1 MKIKLIIFLSLIIS
15 LMLAAQGD
23 LITWSRTFDGI
34 CHQEDVA
41 YDVEQT
47 SDGGY
52 VVAGVKWDQAP
63 FSPDWI
69 FPHMWVLKLDA
80 NGDTLWTTTYYH
92 NIEISDP
99 FYNDYYFHYA
109 EAYDIEE
116 TNDSCFIVCGYVE
129 VNEGEFFFEA
139 EKNMCVVKLDQSG
152 NIEWKKT
159 FLEGYNNVSKTIK
172 QTSDGGYVVGGYI
185 QTINAMDSSKYDTV
199 SKILRLD
206 ANGDS
211 LWTRNYQ
218 ESDAFPLTGIKST
231 ILYKIDTNIQN
242 EIFGVGTIYN
252 GESSNGWLIKI
263 DENGNTLW
271 SKDFGDI
278 EGESFYDIQIT
289 NDNNLILIGSQYVR
303 TQDATGIWI
312 NKVSMNGDLIFEK
325 TIQSGYYNEYDYGKS
340 ICQTY
345 DGGYIIGAETNQ
357 LGIFRDWWIIKT
369 DSSGDI
375 LWTKIY
381 GSYSPDYLWSIN
393 QTSDGGYI
401 VCGDTEGSYAS
412 DNSMDWTDMW
422 VLKLDQ
428 YGNYTGIEN
437 SDELL
442 IKDFNLYQNY
452 PNPFNPVT
460 QIKFALSKTAEIK
473 LNVYN
478 ISGQKVAELANGT
491 RQAGVHTVDFDGSD
505 LNSGVYYYT
514 LKTEGKSLTK
524 KMLLVK

>member
-218 ESDAFPLTGIKST
+218 KSLVLPSGIKAT
-231 ILYKIDTNIQN
+231 ILENFCITLQN
-242 EIFGVGTIYN
+242 EIFGIGYTYDGVSG
-252 GESSNGWLIKI
+252 NGWIIKI
-263 DENGNTLW
+263 DENGNTVW
-271 SKDFGDI
+271 SKNFGGI
-278 EGESFYDIQIT
+278 EAEGFDDIQIT
-289 NDNNLILIGSQYVR
+289 NDDNLIVIGSQYVR

-312 NKVSMNGDLIFEK
+312 NKISMNGDLIFEK

-340 ICQTY
+340 ICQTF
-345 DGGYIIGAETNQ
+345 DGGFFVGAETNQ
-357 LGIFRDWWIIKT
+357 RGSFRDWWLIKT
-369 DSSGDI
+369 DASGDTI
-375 LWTKIY
+375 WSKIY
-381 GSYSPDYLWSIN
+381 GSDSYDFLNSVKY
-393 QTSDGGYI
+393 TADGGYI
-401 VCGDTEGSYAS
+401 VCGDTEGSASS
-412 DNSMDWTDMW
+412 DNSSDWTDMW

-428 YGNYTGIEN
+428 DGNYTGIESN
-437 SDELL
+437 DELL
-442 IKDFNLYQNY
+442 VKDYKLYQNY

-460 QIKFALSKTAEIK
+460 QIKFDLAKTGDVKLS
-473 LNVYN
+473 VYN
-478 ISGQKVAELANGT
+478 INGQKVAELANGT
-491 RQAGVHTVDFDGSD
+491 GQAGVHAVDFDGTD
-505 LNSGVYYYT
+505 LNSGLYYYT
-514 LKTEGKSLTK
+514 LRTEGKRLTK